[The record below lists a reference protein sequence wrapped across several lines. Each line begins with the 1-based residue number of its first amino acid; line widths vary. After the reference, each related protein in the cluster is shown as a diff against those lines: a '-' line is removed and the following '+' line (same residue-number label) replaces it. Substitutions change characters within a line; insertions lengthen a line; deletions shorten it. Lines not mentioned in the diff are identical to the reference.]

1 MNTTR
6 TLTTAAPWP
15 RRSLIWL
22 RRHWLGALTVILGLY
37 AGLPWLAPIFMQLG
51 WVRPAEWIY
60 LLYSTQCHQLPER
73 SFFLFGPRPMLSLQE
88 VQDVWR
94 STLNPFIL
102 RQFIGNPEV
111 GWKVAWSDRMVALYT
126 SLFVSSVVV
135 RFLRRGLRPLPI
147 WAAVLL
153 ALPMVLDG
161 GTHFVSD
168 LAGLGQGFR
177 DTNAW
182 LAALT
187 GNVLPAAFYAG
198 DALGSFNSW
207 MRLITGALFGI
218 SIGFWALPYLE
229 SLSRAAHPGAATVS
243 RS

>member
-1 MNTTR
+1 MNTTW
-6 TLTTAAPWP
+6 TPPATASWP
-15 RRSLIWL
+15 RRSLLWL
-22 RRHWLGALTVILGLY
+22 RRHWLGTVAVALGLY
-37 AGLPWLAPIFMQLG
+37 AGLPWLAPVFMQLG
-51 WVRPAEWIY
+51 WTGPAQGIY

-73 SFFLFGPRPMLSLQE
+73 SFFLFGPKAMLSLAD
-88 VQDVWR
+88 VQSAWQ

-126 SLFVSSVVV
+126 SLFAASVVV
-135 RFLRRGLRPLPI
+135 AIWRRRIRPLPI
-147 WAAVLL
+147 WAALLL
-153 ALPMVLDG
+153 ALPMVIDG
-161 GTHFVSD
+161 GTHFGSD

-182 LAALT
+182 LAVLT

-229 SLSRAAHPGAATVS
+229 SLSRAAYPGAPTGS
-243 RS
+243 RP

>member
-1 MNTTR
+1 MTTTQ

-22 RRHWLGALTVILGLY
+22 RRHWLGALTVVLGVY
-37 AGLPWLAPIFMQLG
+37 AGLPWLAPLFMQLG
-51 WVRPAEWIY
+51 WTGPAQGIY

-73 SFFLFGPRPMLSLQE
+73 SFFLFGPKAMLSLAD
-88 VQDVWR
+88 VQSAWQ

-126 SLFVSSVVV
+126 SLFAASVVV
-135 RFLRRGLRPLPI
+135 AIRRRRIRPLPI
-147 WAAVLL
+147 WAALLL
-153 ALPMVLDG
+153 ALPMVIDG
-161 GTHFVSD
+161 STHFVSD

-182 LAALT
+182 LAVLT
-187 GNVLPAAFYAG
+187 GNGLPAAFYAG

-229 SLSRAAHPGAATVS
+229 SLSRAAHPGAQTVS
-243 RS
+243 RP